1 MWRWLVAGG
10 ADNVHIFTPHQSE
23 TTTDSMNCEPTH
35 TPAPEEIDIPAIREK
50 YRRERDMRLRR
61 EGQKQYVETEEDFA
75 AGYETD
81 PHMPIRP
88 RDPIF
93 EDLDVAI
100 LGGGFSGIMAGVHL
114 RNAGVENFR
123 HIEHAGDFG
132 GVWYWNRY
140 PGIQGD
146 NDAYC
151 YLALLEDEAAL
162 FHTLISALRWDE
174 EGL

>member
-1 MWRWLVAGG
+1 M
-10 ADNVHIFTPHQSE
+10 
-23 TTTDSMNCEPTH
+23 
-35 TPAPEEIDIPAIREK
+35 
-50 YRRERDMRLRR
+50 RR

-75 AGYETD
+75 ASYETD
-81 PHMPIRP
+81 PHMPVRP

-132 GVWYWNRY
+132 GVWSWNRY
-140 PGIQGD
+140 PGIQCD

-151 YLALLEDEAAL
+151 YLPLLEETGFIPSKKFADGYEIQAHCQRIATKYRLYEAAL

>member
-75 AGYETD
+75 
-81 PHMPIRP
+81 
-88 RDPIF
+88 
-93 EDLDVAI
+93 
-100 LGGGFSGIMAGVHL
+100 
-114 RNAGVENFR
+114 GVENFR